1 MEKKIENSQPQDINR
16 SDLIDLNE
24 IVSILWASKRFITIV
39 TFLFSLF
46 GVFYSLSL
54 TDIYKSE
61 AIVASTSGSNEMS
74 QISGLASLAGISLS
88 QNTGPNKVNMGI
100 EIIQSLNFFENFS
113 SKYDLLPSL
122 LAAKK
127 WNRNENVLEYD
138 ESLFDSNKFEWVN
151 EKILSRD
158 NKFSIQKAHKKFL
171 GSLNIEDDLGA
182 GLYRISYEHIS
193 PFIAEKCLKN
203 LIIEI
208 NEISRM
214 EDIKVAEKSIS
225 FLENEINQTSLLE
238 IKSSLNTLIEKQLEK
253 ITIAKATPEYLFK
266 ILSPPFSPEKKVRP
280 ARTIICLIFA
290 IFGFILSLLYVISR
304 KYFFLNKYSL

>member
-1 MEKKIENSQPQDINR
+1 MKPKIANIKH
-16 SDLIDLNE
+16 I
-24 IVSILWASKRFITIV
+24 IVL
-39 TFLFSLF
+39 
-46 GVFYSLSL
+46 
-54 TDIYKSE
+54 
-61 AIVASTSGSNEMS
+61 ASTSGSNEMS
-74 QISGLASLAGISLS
+74 QISGLASLAGISLPQS
-88 QNTGPNKVNMGI
+88 KGPDKVNMGI
-100 EIIQSLNFFENFS
+100 EIIQSLSFFENFS

-127 WNRNENVLEYD
+127 WDRNKNVLEYD

-171 GSLNIEDDLGA
+171 GSLNIEDDLST
-182 GLYRISYEHIS
+182 GLYRISFEHIS

-208 NEISRM
+208 NEMSRI

-225 FLENEINQTSLLE
+225 FLENQINQTSLLE
-238 IKSSLNTLIEKQLEK
+238 IKSSLNTLIERQLEK
-253 ITIAKATPEYLFK
+253 ITIAKVH
-266 ILSPPFSPEKKVRP
+266 LSTYSKFFLLHSLQKKGQT
-280 ARTIICLIFA
+280 ARTMICLIFA

-304 KYFFLNKYSL
+304 KYFFKQI